1 MKGTLLETDISGIN
15 RDEGSSRARTFVG
28 AICALVIASL
38 VVAGYLYLRRRHAQQ
53 TLSAIREQQGPAV
66 EPKGPP
72 KAQIFVD
79 EAMQKGDQ
87 TLIAGTVK
95 NISNEMLSSL
105 SVDLELIRRKG
116 ATTDKTSVQ
125 VQPSQLAPQEEG
137 RYSLPLR
144 SADYTSVKLVGLR
157 GGVTLASLVYTA
169 APGQKRPVEKT
180 ESKTII
186 VKRPSTGKGGFL
198 NTPDSPGRVP

>member
-1 MKGTLLETDISGIN
+1 MKGTLLETNSSDISSE
-15 RDEGSSRARTFVG
+15 EGSARARTFVA
-28 AICALVIASL
+28 AICALVIAGL

-53 TLSAIREQQGPAV
+53 TLLAIREQQGPAA

-79 EAMQKGDQ
+79 EAVLKGDQ
-87 TLIAGTVK
+87 TLIAGIVK
-95 NISNEMLSSL
+95 NISNENLSGL

-157 GGVTLASLVYTA
+157 EGATSTFLVYTA
-169 APGQKRPVEKT
+169 TPGQKRPQEKAET
-180 ESKTII
+180 KTII
-186 VKRPSTGKGGFL
+186 VKRPSTGKDGFL
-198 NTPDSPGRVP
+198 NTPDNPGRVP